1 MSPERCLGFTSMEDV
16 PKLKRIC
23 RKCFQEEEWNWLSVQ
38 PNFMKLYEEM
48 ATLEDFEA
56 LCEVAMNMLA
66 VNGEGDRSALA
77 RRLRENRDQ
86 INREWM

>member
-1 MSPERCLGFTSMEDV
+1 MEDL

-23 RKCFQEEEWNWLSVQ
+23 QKCFHEEEWSWLSVQ

-77 RRLRENRDQ
+77 RRLRDNRDRA
-86 INREWM
+86 NREWM